1 MNASIDKTLAR
12 LAPTV
17 ALASI
22 VLLAAWMGDVNGG
35 YFVGKWA
42 LAVFFAATLLLV
54 ASVVGVFSIGQSR
67 WSAVA
72 CGLFV
77 AYVLWTLA
85 SLYWSPNRG
94 DAWQGAGLAF
104 LYLVVFLATV
114 AFITQGASRRWVFTV
129 AALGPAVIA
138 AFTARALLSKTG
150 ELFENST
157 LSGSIGY
164 HNGEAALLLVPFW
177 LAIYLAGSRR
187 VHPIVRG
194 LVLSGTVLSACLAVL
209 TQSRGAMVAMIV
221 STLVFFLFSGQRLRG
236 LISLVPV
243 AVTLLLVFPDL
254 NAVYQEFLD
263 EGNPQAVLEV
273 MLPTVWIATGVAGLY
288 GLLWGILDRLW
299 RPPAGL
305 VRVVG
310 GVVVA
315 LGVVAILFAASNF
328 REQAGNPISWTEQKW
343 EAFKNDDTTGQDE
356 SRYLSAS
363 GTGRYTL
370 WEVAWKDFAA
380 HPIIGIGTQNYEA
393 TYYQLRDEPIGFV
406 RQPHMLPLEV
416 LSERGIV
423 GGVLF
428 FGFLGTCLCAGL
440 VQRFTRLNAEGKA
453 QVGAATA
460 IVSYWFVHSSA
471 EWFWQIP
478 AVTLPAIVC
487 LAVLVTP
494 WHREP
499 PAPSRWPLRV
509 SGALAA
515 VVAVLVVGPLFIAN
529 SYMEQ
534 SKKEADN
541 PSKGLQAIEQAQ
553 RFNPWDPALAQREAE
568 LALQTQD
575 LPRVEKAYS
584 RAVELNPK
592 HYAPHYLLGLFY
604 EKSGR
609 RQEAL
614 SMYRK
619 AATLNPLDEDIDQR
633 LKQLESKSK

>member
-1 MNASIDKTLAR
+1 MAR

-17 ALASI
+17 ALAFI

-42 LAVFFAATLLLV
+42 LALFFAAALLFV
-54 ASVVGVFSIGQSR
+54 ASVVGVFNIGQSR

-85 SLYWSPNRG
+85 SLYWAPNRG

-104 LYLVVFLATV
+104 LYLTVFLATV
-114 AFITQGASRRWVFTV
+114 AFVTQGASRRWIFTV

-138 AFTARALLSKTG
+138 VFTTLALLSNTG
-150 ELFENST
+150 ELFGVNR
-157 LSGSIGY
+157 LGGSVGY
-164 HNGEAALLLVPFW
+164 HNAEAAFLLVPFW
-177 LAIYLAGSRR
+177 LAVYLAGSRR
-187 VHPIVRG
+187 VHPIIRG

-209 TQSRGAMVAMIV
+209 TQSRGAMVAMVI
-221 STLVFFLFSGQRLRG
+221 SALVFFLFSGQRLRG
-236 LISLVPV
+236 LLALIPV
-243 AVTLLLVFPDL
+243 AVTLPIVFPDL
-254 NAVYQEFLD
+254 NAVYQAFLD
-263 EGNPQAVLEV
+263 QGDPKAVLESV
-273 MLPTVWIATGVAGLY
+273 LPTVWLAAGLAGLY
-288 GLLWGILDRLW
+288 GLSWGIVDRLW
-299 RPPAGL
+299 RPPTGL

-310 GVVVA
+310 VVVLV
-315 LGVVAILFAASNF
+315 LGVVALLFAAANF
-328 REQAGNPISWTEQKW
+328 REQVGDPISWSEQKW
-343 EAFKNDDTTGQDE
+343 EAFKADDTSGQDE

-363 GTGRYTL
+363 GSGRYTL
-370 WEVAWKDFAA
+370 WEVAWDDFTS
-380 HPIIGIGTQNYEA
+380 HPIVGIGTQNYEA
-393 TYYQLRDEPIGFV
+393 TYYRLRDQSMGFV

-428 FGFLGTCLCAGL
+428 FGLLATCVSAGL

-460 IVSYWFVHSSA
+460 AVSYWFVHSSA

-478 AVTLPAIVC
+478 AVTLPAVVC
-487 LAVLVTP
+487 LAVLATP
-494 WHREP
+494 WRREP
-499 PAPSRWPLRV
+499 PALSRWPLRV

-515 VVAVLVVGPLFIAN
+515 VVAALVVGPLFVAN
-529 SYMEQ
+529 FYMEQ
-534 SKKEADN
+534 SKKESDN

-575 LPRVEKAYS
+575 WPRVEKAYS

-604 EKSGR
+604 ENSGR

-614 SMYRK
+614 SMYRR

-633 LKQLESKSK
+633 LKQLEPESK